1 MMPLTWKEKLNRPQE
16 PKRKRLDRPFAGVSA
31 GAMLYISTPREIDG
45 LIGALPE
52 GETLDV
58 PELRRRLAEA
68 NNADATCPTT
78 TAIFLRIVAEA
89 ALDQIG
95 DGADWHDV
103 TPFWRVIDP
112 DGPIAGRLSCGREAV
127 RDLRLQE
134 SD

>member
-127 RDLRLQE
+127 RGLRLQE

>member
-1 MMPLTWKEKLNRPQE
+1 MPLTWHEKLNRRRD
-16 PKRKRLDRPFAGVSA
+16 PKRKRLDKPFAGIPA
-31 GAMLYISTPREIDG
+31 GEMLYISTPREIDG
-45 LIGALPE
+45 LIGTIPE

-58 PELRRRLAEA
+58 TELRQRLAEA

-78 TAIFLRIVAEA
+78 TAIFLRIVAEV
-89 ALDQIG
+89 ALDEIA
-95 DGADWHDV
+95 DGADWSDV

-134 SD
+134 SG

>member
-31 GAMLYISTPREIDG
+31 GAMLYISTPREIDV

-58 PELRRRLAEA
+58 P

>member
-31 GAMLYISTPREIDG
+31 GAMLYISTPREIDV

-127 RDLRLQE
+127 RGLRLQE

>member
-1 MMPLTWKEKLNRPQE
+1 
-16 PKRKRLDRPFAGVSA
+16 
-31 GAMLYISTPREIDG
+31 
-45 LIGALPE
+45 
-52 GETLDV
+52 
-58 PELRRRLAEA
+58 LRRRLAEA

-127 RDLRLQE
+127 RGLRLQE

>member
-1 MMPLTWKEKLNRPQE
+1 MMPLTWHEKMSRPHD
-16 PKRKRLDRPFAGVSA
+16 PKRRRLDKPFAGVSA
-31 GAMLYISTPREIDG
+31 GAMLYISTPREIDV

-95 DGADWHDV
+95 DGADWADV
-103 TPFWRVIDP
+103 TPFWRAIDP
-112 DGPIAGRLSCGREAV
+112 DGPIAGRLSCGRDMV
-127 RDLRLQE
+127 RNLRLQE
-134 SD
+134 SG

>member
-68 NNADATCPTT
+68 ND
-78 TAIFLRIVAEA
+78 
-89 ALDQIG
+89 DDG
-95 DGADWHDV
+95 DI
-103 TPFWRVIDP
+103 PP
-112 DGPIAGRLSCGREAV
+112 DRGGSSTRPDRRWSRLA
-127 RDLRLQE
+127 
-134 SD
+134 